1 MLTIV
6 CFTPRF
12 CCCYVRYKAQLSY
25 TAALKLVNT
34 LVQFAPSLLVSR
46 ILKYIGKGRQQ
57 SLGQSAVAMAVL
69 AKVAPHVPPTV
80 ATAITKI
87 LQVLHNEGFKLSLL
101 LFLCLSA
108 KTIVENQY
116 FDATTQLGAEVR
128 GALSTAVYRKAL
140 KLSPGSRANNTVSVA
155 FAYQPVYPRAL
166 SMQIRAVIR
175 RIRSARIP
183 VPCTNL
189 PTAMRC

>member
-1 MLTIV
+1 LY
-6 CFTPRF
+6 CFTPCF

-34 LVQFAPSLLVSR
+34 LVQFTPSLLVSR

-57 SLGQSAVAMAVL
+57 SPEQSVVAMAVL
-69 AKVAPHVPPTV
+69 ATVAPHVPPTV

-87 LQVLHNEGFKLSLL
+87 LHVLSNEGFQLSLL

-140 KLSPGSRANNTVSVA
+140 KLSPGSRANNTVSVV
-155 FAYQPVYPRAL
+155 FAYQPVYARAL
-166 SMQIRAVIR
+166 CVFIRAVIR
-175 RIRSARIP
+175 RVHSARIAG
-183 VPCTNL
+183 PCTKL